1 MRSHCGGSIVT
12 DGRSNWTKEEIDLVV
27 GLRTQGH
34 AWRPIARKLGRSD
47 TMCRFQYE
55 RQIGQK
61 VSGDSRLPD
70 KSAAE
75 TSPQLKVS
83 DIRAERAPNSE
94 PLPIGHP
101 VIMKGLWNGLERW
114 RDSTDIDQ

>member
-1 MRSHCGGSIVT
+1 MT
-12 DGRSNWTKEEIDLVV
+12 EGRSNWTKEEIDLVV
-27 GLRTQGH
+27 ALRNQGH
-34 AWRPIARKLGRSD
+34 AWRAIARRLGRSD

-61 VSGDSRLPD
+61 VSGDSC
-70 KSAAE
+70 
-75 TSPQLKVS
+75 SPLQGAVPKVAS
-83 DIRAERAPNSE
+83 VKADRGSNSE
-94 PLPIGHP
+94 PLPVGHP